1 MVRADRSAKHDA
13 RIPWQR
19 MGVAAVST

>member
-13 RIPWQR
+13 RIPCSAWAWPR
-19 MGVAAVST
+19 SRP